1 MSINYTE
8 QFETK
13 KATTKVAGINADY
26 RIDYLVRNPAGKP
39 VDSITATIYQVSA
52 EGETQ
57 MEKMSRVGNACVDV
71 ESNRSYFA
79 IEKLSQVS
87 AGNQSAIA
95 AQYFSDVKSI
105 LTLEE

>member
-1 MSINYTE
+1 MAINYTE

-13 KATTKVAGINADY
+13 KATTNVAGINANY
-26 RIDYLVRNPAGKP
+26 RIDYLVRNPSGKP

-79 IEKLSQVS
+79 IEKLSQVTV
-87 AGNQSAIA
+87 GNQSILA

-105 LTLEE
+105 LTPEE